1 MACKETSETQ
11 GGECTLCAKRASA
24 SATHLLRGAP
34 GFFCTADLE
43 GDHGAAARPFPPT
56 SAGYWPAAAPVYQRV
71 HQRSCIDCRNAKTV
85 PRKKKTADFTITQ
98 PTAALD
104 RQGRPQRALAPP
116 PAAPPIIICESK
128 QRQSKD
134 VLALRGGGGPEAAE
148 GRRAGG
154 ALFV

>member
-43 GDHGAAARPFPPT
+43 GDHGAAARPFPPI

-71 HQRSCIDCRNAKTV
+71 HERSCIDCRNAKTV
-85 PRKKKTADFTITQ
+85 PRKKKTND
-98 PTAALD
+98 D
-104 RQGRPQRALAPP
+104 RSD
-116 PAAPPIIICESK
+116 PAT
-128 QRQSKD
+128 
-134 VLALRGGGGPEAAE
+134 
-148 GRRAGG
+148 
-154 ALFV
+154 

>member
-43 GDHGAAARPFPPT
+43 GDHGAAARPFPPI

-71 HQRSCIDCRNAKTV
+71 HERSCIDCRNAKTV
-85 PRKKKTADFTITQ
+85 PRKKKTT
-98 PTAALD
+98 TARSVPHSAQLEV
-104 RQGRPQRALAPP
+104 RIR
-116 PAAPPIIICESK
+116 
-128 QRQSKD
+128 
-134 VLALRGGGGPEAAE
+134 
-148 GRRAGG
+148 
-154 ALFV
+154 